1 MLYELLYSSVSTRN
15 MQVNELLSLLHQA
28 RDKNARLGVTGL
40 QLYRQCEFMQAIE
53 GEEKVIRSL
62 WNTIRFDERHFS
74 ARVIYEGLLQKRGFA
89 NWSMGFQDFAEVN
102 TANLNGYSSF
112 LEKGFTSETVAENP
126 STARRLMETVSEF
139 IFDR

>member
-15 MQVNELLSLLHQA
+15 MQLNELLSLLHQS
-28 RDKNARLGVTGL
+28 RDKNAQLGVTGL
-40 QLYRQCEFMQAIE
+40 LLYRQCEFMQAIE

-74 ARVIYEGLLQKRGFA
+74 ARIIYEGLLPERGFA

-102 TANLNGYSSF
+102 TAKLKGYSSF
-112 LEKGFTSETVAENP
+112 LEKGFTSEIVAQNP

-139 IFDR
+139 VFDH